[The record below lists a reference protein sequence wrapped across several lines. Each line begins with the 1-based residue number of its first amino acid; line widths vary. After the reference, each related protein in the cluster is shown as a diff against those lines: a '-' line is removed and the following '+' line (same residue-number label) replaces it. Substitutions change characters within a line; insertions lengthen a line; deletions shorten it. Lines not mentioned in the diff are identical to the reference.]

1 MSLKIKTLYLLM
13 VTFISIIAPLSF
25 PLLSFAETVTARLYQ
40 TAETKTF
47 IDIKLTPPA
56 PPTLIVE
63 MKLPSGSNVIKTM
76 PPFSKQNKK
85 NNTIKWLLKN
95 VKDTSF
101 SIQLITQAKLDLGS
115 TTVHIRYRNRDTG
128 SLTEIEADRVSQ

>member
-13 VTFISIIAPLSF
+13 VTVISTIAPLSF
-25 PLLSFAETVTARLYQ
+25 PLLSFAETVAARIYQ
-40 TAETKTF
+40 TGETMTF
-47 IDIKLTPPA
+47 IEINLTPPA

-63 MKLPSGSNVIKTM
+63 MKLPSGSNIIKTM

-85 NNTIKWLLKN
+85 SNSIKWLLKN

-101 SIQLITQAKLDLGS
+101 SIQLVTQAKLDLGS
-115 TTVHIRYRNRDTG
+115 TTVHIRYRNRDSG
-128 SLTEIEADRVSQ
+128 SLTEIQAVRVSQ